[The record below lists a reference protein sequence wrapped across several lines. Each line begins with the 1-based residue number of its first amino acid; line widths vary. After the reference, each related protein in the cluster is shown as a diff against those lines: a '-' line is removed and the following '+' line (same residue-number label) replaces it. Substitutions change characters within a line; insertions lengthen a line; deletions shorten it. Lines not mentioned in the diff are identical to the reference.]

1 MNKDEELYQEE
12 TVQNLKDINK
22 RLEGSAII
30 PIPKMPT
37 KMKTEVINEI
47 TANVINK
54 IEIDEKP
61 FEELSKKLQNQLEL
75 VTAGIVKAVVDNAKE
90 PVKEV
95 TVKNI
100 TDAKNKEVVVT
111 NLKELQTEIKNL
123 AREIVNS
130 QPIVNVEK
138 QNVVFPQNANN
149 PISVRLSDGKSF
161 YNAVAALAQSGI
173 SQLANA
179 NLEKLAFDGV
189 NLKVIDASGGGGG
202 TTTGS
207 SAATDIFNSA
217 VSGSRYNQV
226 EIDFATTA
234 PASITDITVTNT
246 SGGSSSNLSG
256 QAKFTSGTNTS
267 GGIKAVSVLNVNY
280 RPHAEIY
287 AAFTAIFTAGI
298 ANSYQRIGL
307 YDTNNGF
314 FIGYEGTS
322 FGVTKRTGGTNTTT
336 AQASFNVD
344 TLTGGS
350 SSLFTRNGTP
360 EALDTTKDNLYRIRY
375 GWLGAAQILFE
386 VYSPDGTWVVFH
398 KLKIPNS
405 QTVPSIQNPN
415 LPLTLDIQKST
426 AGATELIMYSA
437 CWAAGTTSNFSKVT
451 DTITDST
458 LAGLN
463 RSVIVGKSSA
473 GGGTYVNAKVTP
485 SGSLTTAIG
494 DITGV
499 VGQNTMANSLPVAIA
514 SNQSAV
520 PISASSL
527 PLPTGAA
534 TSANQTTTNTSLNN
548 IDTDLGAQA
557 DASAT
562 TDTGTFS
569 LISLVKR
576 LLTKFTTTANGL
588 KVDGSAV
595 TQPVSGSVTANIGTS
610 GSLALDATLTGG
622 TQTTRV
628 TDGTNTVGVIK
639 SDGTSA
645 AGNAISAGYTGY
657 TTSFSTTIA
666 AATTA
671 IDMTNYSSLSVH
683 ITSQGTSSVITPQ
696 WSNDNTNWVGGSFT
710 QINGS
715 TSSAATSTSASA
727 MVLFTSKHGRYF
739 RLNITGITAGTT
751 AGNIHVSTSPV
762 MYQTVGG
769 SVGNTPVTGSNTG
782 SITTS
787 STSITST
794 SSSGHSQAYVTIS
807 GTYSGVSFG
816 ITVSADGGTTYA
828 SVPFVD
834 LTNGRYYKA
843 GATVS
848 PTDNSTNV
856 YMVPISPLTN
866 VVRVLASAWTSGTGA
881 IRINYGAPN
890 HTSTFQ
896 QPQVVTHTALP
907 TAATTP
913 NSTPSLGDKFGR
925 QVVIPG
931 TVRDLVGT
939 QTTTISASTTET
951 TIVTAAAS
959 TFNDLTAITVANT
972 STTPTRVDF
981 RNTTAGSVIFSLYI
995 PGSDVRGIT
1004 FQRPVPQSSVNTN
1017 WTATSSASVTD
1028 LRVFAVFDKNA

>member
-1 MNKDEELYQEE
+1 MDQEKINQFREEQAKLKKEQAKAQLSIDNAKIIKNSVDNS
-12 TVQNLKDINK
+12 TVQNKANADKIASAVNSGANATAEEVKKSSSNILSALENNSSSISDALNNLVVATVMSRDPELVNVVSNFTELLSSLNNASDKLGKSPLNEIPAVNKQLTKALQDFIKLESSKDEPDYTKAFDSLQKAIEKLDIKPVINVPKQEMKIDLKPVENLLKEVKDAV
-22 RLEGSAII
+22 SA
-30 PIPKMPT
+30 
-37 KMKTEVINEI
+37 NEI
-47 TANVINK
+47 TIPETNLDGVILGLQAVQDTIANLRFPVPNFML
-54 IEIDEKP
+54 P
-61 FEELSKKLQNQLEL
+61 FTNSVGKDTQMQL
-75 VTAGIVKAVVDNAKE
+75 NADGSL
-90 PVKEV
+90 PV
-95 TVKNI
+95 TV
-100 TDAKNKEVVVT
+100 V
-111 NLKELQTEIKNL
+111 
-123 AREIVNS
+123 
-130 QPIVNVEK
+130 
-138 QNVVFPQNANN
+138 
-149 PISVRLSDGKSF
+149 
-161 YNAVAALAQSGI
+161 
-173 SQLANA
+173 
-179 NLEKLAFDGV
+179 
-189 NLKVIDASGGGGG
+189 SGGGGG
-202 TTTGS
+202 SGDGAILDGVSSSIRANVKSLGTAITTSDNGL
-207 SAATDIFNSA
+207 
-217 VSGSRYNQV
+217 
-226 EIDFATTA
+226 
-234 PASITDITVTNT
+234 VTNAAIH
-246 SGGSSSNLSG
+246 GLSSS
-256 QAKFTSGTNTS
+256 
-267 GGIKAVSVLNVNY
+267 
-280 RPHAEIY
+280 
-287 AAFTAIFTAGI
+287 
-298 ANSYQRIGL
+298 
-307 YDTNNGF
+307 
-314 FIGYEGTS
+314 
-322 FGVTKRTGGTNTTT
+322 
-336 AQASFNVD
+336 
-344 TLTGGS
+344 
-350 SSLFTRNGTP
+350 
-360 EALDTTKDNLYRIRY
+360 
-375 GWLGAAQILFE
+375 
-386 VYSPDGTWVVFH
+386 
-398 KLKIPNS
+398 
-405 QTVPSIQNPN
+405 
-415 LPLTLDIQKST
+415 
-426 AGATELIMYSA
+426 
-437 CWAAGTTSNFSKVT
+437 
-451 DTITDST
+451 
-458 LAGLN
+458 
-463 RSVIVGKSSA
+463 
-473 GGGTYVNAKVTP
+473 GGGTYVDVKVNP
-485 SGSLTTAIG
+485 SGSLQTAVS

-520 PISASSL
+520 PVSGDIAAGSTDSGNPVKVGAKYNATLPTLTDGQRGDLQLDTRGALRTILSTTNSTTSIGSRVDNADAVASS
-527 PLPTGAA
+527 A
-534 TSANQTTTNTSLNN
+534 T
-548 IDTDLGAQA
+548 A
-557 DASAT
+557 D
-562 TDTGTFS
+562 
-569 LISLVKR
+569 
-576 LLTKFTTTANGL
+576 NL
-588 KVDGSAV
+588 KVSSRNSVYNGTTWDRMPGDTTGVKIQDGGNSITVDGTV
-595 TQPVSGSVTANIGTS
+595 TSNIGTTN
-610 GSLALDATLTGG
+610 GLALDATLTGG
-622 TQTTRV
+622 TQTTKV

-657 TTSFSTTIA
+657 TTSFSVTA
-666 AATTA
+666 VSATTA
-671 IDMTNYSSLSVH
+671 IDMTNYSSVSVH
-683 ITSQGTSSVITPQ
+683 ITSQGTTSTVTPQ

-715 TSSAATSTSASA
+715 TSSAATSTTSSG
-727 MVLFTSKHGRYF
+727 MVFYTAKHGRYF

-751 AGNIHVSTSPV
+751 AGNIHVSTSPI

-1004 FQRPVPQSSVNTN
+1004 FQRPVPQASVNTN